1 MNCTFHITAPV
12 QLQWWET
19 LWFLSTQRIMFL
31 FLFRCPSRLKRNIWR
46 TMNCHQNTVWILSCV
61 LHCSV
66 SSVPFCICAV
76 CTLSLLAR
84 PWLLPLSHTWPT
96 DWPQLEAEAW
106 TDTVEASDSADVV
119 DLYRCKKTTS
129 RAVHKAWVAELLINN
144 LWFFFFFVLV
154 ILIIIKQISLCCCF
168 STYRIFSWTLNKILM
183 KEK

>member
-129 RAVHKAWVAELLINN
+129 RAVHKSWVAELLINN
-144 LWFFFFFVLV
+144 LWIFFFC
-154 ILIIIKQISLCCCF
+154 ISNLD
-168 STYRIFSWTLNKILM
+168 YY
-183 KEK
+183 